1 MTPHSV
7 NTAVCATRLFCNNI
21 RNTLAMTSAKK
32 KRILLRRMQCM
43 FMYGVIAANATISG
57 GFAQRLVNACKYG
70 PNAFRM
76 FTGTAQNIALAAATI
91 KFSSSCNTTRSHLQ
105 TKNRAHTAA
114 TLKYSSPG
122 VPPIARPNRESCS
135 RCGHTQILILGGT
148 PGALGWV
155 LQFWVAEHK
164 FWEFLFAKLERG
176 SWRFS
181 RAGDVIISYFAF
193 CMEILIILI
202 PGRPQRRC
210 RVRDARH
217 GGLFASG

>member
-1 MTPHSV
+1 MHS
-7 NTAVCATRLFCNNI
+7 ACLPAR
-21 RNTLAMTSAKK
+21 R
-32 KRILLRRMQCM
+32 RILLSLQPRSNFLLPVTPPGHTSKPRIVLTLQLR
-43 FMYGVIAANATISG
+43 S
-57 GFAQRLVNACKYG
+57 
-70 PNAFRM
+70 
-76 FTGTAQNIALAAATI
+76 NIPP
-91 KFSSSCNTTRSHLQ
+91 
-105 TKNRAHTAA
+105 
-114 TLKYSSPG
+114 PG
-122 VPPIARPNRESCS
+122 VPPIARRNRESCS

-148 PGALGWV
+148 PGALGGV

-181 RAGDVIISYFAF
+181 RVRDVIISYFAF